1 VQPPDR
7 GGFVEWRAMN
17 GAASDDESAGHL
29 DFLSTL
35 RLVDTGAS
43 TGEDIFTGS
52 SHWMPGGRVFGGQ
65 VLAQCVV
72 AAQSSIEGRAIHSMH
87 GYFVRPGALGEP
99 ITFAVERIHDGRS
112 FATRRVQAY
121 QRGVP
126 IFSMIASFQV
136 PDTGVDHQD
145 AAPVDVPAPETL
157 PSAASLL
164 AGIDHPVARYWAR
177 RSFDVRH
184 VDGPIYFDG
193 AGERVAHQAVWI
205 RVVSPMADD
214 PALHRAVLGY
224 ASDLSILE
232 PIMRR
237 HGVAWGTPGVKSA
250 SLDHAMWW
258 HRDGR
263 ADEWVLYVQESPSA
277 QGGRGLAIGRMFDRD
292 GRLLTT
298 VAQEGMLRVPGR

>member
-1 VQPPDR
+1 
-7 GGFVEWRAMN
+7 MN
-17 GAASDDESAGHL
+17 GPAHGGPTTGEP
-29 DFLSTL
+29 DFMPTL

-52 SHWMPGGRVFGGQ
+52 SHWSPGGRVFGGQ

-72 AAQSSIEGRAIHSMH
+72 AAQTTIDGRAIHSMH
-87 GYFVRPGALGEP
+87 GYFLRPGAIDEP

-126 IFSMIASFQV
+126 IFSMIASFQT
-136 PDTGVDHQD
+136 PDTGVEHQD
-145 AAPVDVPAPETL
+145 TMPLDVPDPESL
-157 PSAASLL
+157 PSAAELL
-164 AGIDHPVARYWAR
+164 AGIDHPVARHWAK
-177 RSFDVRH
+177 RSIDVRH
-184 VDGPIYFDG
+184 PGGPVFIEVT
-193 AGERVAHQAVWI
+193 GERVAHQAVWL
-205 RVVSPMADD
+205 RVAGHLPDD

-237 HGVAWGTPGVKSA
+237 HGLAWGTPGVKSA

-263 ADEWVLYVQESPSA
+263 ADDWVLYTQESPSA
-277 QGGRGLAIGRMFDRD
+277 QSGRGLAIGRMFDRS

-298 VAQEGMLRVPGR
+298 VAQEGMLRVPGA